1 MSAEST
7 SRRGALA
14 TRIDTA
20 LLRAAR
26 ASAPRPAAARSA
38 AKDFQLRLWPAV
50 WSEVRWAFTPPR
62 SWLVGVL
69 TNVVLALIWLAAQP
83 LTANGRHH
91 QDWVILVGT
100 YFSSFVLADTT
111 TTNVL
116 GGDHYRVERGLSQ
129 SVPPWRMLL
138 IKNLALLILV
148 GLPTLTV
155 AVVLTLRLENPSRL
169 GVTIPNVA
177 VPILSWLGVGN
188 AISVLLPVAEV
199 PLLRRWR
206 QRHDRRRTG
215 AWLVSLVLPYA
226 LYFVADPIGGV
237 EHRELWWKVPTVIT
251 HVFGPVLGRDTKSF
265 VHLGIALTVWV
276 AGTIFAGWWIRRRGV
291 RFW

>member
-1 MSAEST
+1 M
-7 SRRGALA
+7 A
-14 TRIDTA
+14 TRFDSA
-20 LLRAAR
+20 LIRVAR
-26 ASAPRPAAARSA
+26 ASAPRPAAARVA
-38 AKDFQLRLWPAV
+38 AKDFQLGLWPAV

-62 SWLVGVL
+62 SWLLGVL
-69 TNVVLALIWLAAQP
+69 TNVVLALIWLVAQP
-83 LTANGRHH
+83 LTTHGRHH
-91 QDWVILVGT
+91 QDWVILIGT

-116 GGDHYRVERGLSQ
+116 GGDHYRVQRGLSE

-155 AVVLTLRLENPSRL
+155 AVVLTLRLETPARL

-177 VPILSWLGVGN
+177 VPIVSWLGLGN
-188 AISVLLPVAEV
+188 AISVLLPVAEI

-206 QRHDRRRTG
+206 QRHDRGRTA

-226 LYFVADPIGGV
+226 LYLVADPVGGV
-237 EHRELWWKVPTVIT
+237 EHRELWRKLPTAFA
-251 HVFGPVLGRDTKSF
+251 HVFGAVLGRDTKSF

-276 AGTIFAGWWIRRRGV
+276 AGTVFADWWIRRRGV
-291 RFW
+291 RFR